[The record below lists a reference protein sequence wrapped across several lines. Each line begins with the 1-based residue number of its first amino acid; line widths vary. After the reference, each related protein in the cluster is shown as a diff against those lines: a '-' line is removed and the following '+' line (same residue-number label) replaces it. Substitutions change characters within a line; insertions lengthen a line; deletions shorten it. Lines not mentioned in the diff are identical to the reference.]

1 MGATDPAQV
10 SEGPDWRLLDGRLR
24 SVFLGAG
31 DSRNTWASRGRLDL
45 DFRMTDH
52 AGFGRSINTTVLLA
66 SHEASDYSV

>member
-45 DFRMTDH
+45 DFRMT
-52 AGFGRSINTTVLLA
+52 GFGRSINTTALLA